1 MKQVLA
7 LPKVFVIA
15 ACMAFIMPAHA
26 KEHKADVITLD
37 TLKPLVGTWQN
48 KERPNSQFRINFELI
63 ANDTVLVEKWLRA
76 GKTRSLTLYHQ
87 DGSNLLATHYCPQG
101 NQPRL
106 KLTPGSTT
114 QMISFKFQDAT
125 NLATIDDNH
134 QHSLGL
140 KLPTETSDFIR
151 SEMYLSK
158 NGEENSALTLMR
170 VGEIN

>member
-1 MKQVLA
+1 MKQVFV
-7 LPKVFVIA
+7 LPKVFIIA
-15 ACMAFIMPAHA
+15 SCMAFTMSAHT
-26 KEHKADVITLD
+26 KEHTADIITLE

-48 KERPNSQFRINFELI
+48 KERPNSQFRISFELI
-63 ANDTVLVEKWLRA
+63 ANDAVLVEKWLRG

-106 KLTPGSTT
+106 KLTPDSTLE
-114 QMISFKFQDAT
+114 MMSFKFQDAT
-125 NLATIDDNH
+125 NLPTIDDNH

-140 KLPTETSDFIR
+140 KLPTKTSDFIR

-158 NGEENSALTLMR
+158 DGEENSTLTLIR
-170 VGEIN
+170 AGEIN